1 MARKTMVALKAQ
13 ADASIPDNATHQITA
28 AAVRTLFKDFMD
40 TMTPGFGAVGRAT
53 QTLINLG
60 AVQQV
65 VTYDTLLA
73 VTVDFTANLALGTM
87 QRLALGL
94 PTVNTRVTFFAQID
108 CPAGSEINFTL
119 FRDGVSV
126 PGGCTVSGQGAGN
139 PVEGSFTIINATP
152 VAGDPVYKVM
162 ASKISGAASNVIL
175 TEARLILEVVPTI
188 GP

>member
-1 MARKTMVALKAQ
+1 MARKTLTALKAQ
-13 ADASIPDNATHQITA
+13 ADATIPDNATHLITA

-53 QTLINLG
+53 QTLVNLG
-60 AVQQV
+60 VTQQV

-73 VTVDFTANLALGTM
+73 VTVDFTAVVAAGTM

-94 PTVNTRVTFFAQID
+94 PTVNNRVTFFAQVD
-108 CPAGSEINFTL
+108 CPVGNEVNFTL

-126 PGGCTVSGQGAGN
+126 PGGCTVSGQGNGN

-152 VAGDPVYKVM
+152 IAGDPVYKVM

-175 TEARLILEVVPTI
+175 TEARFILEVVPTI